1 MLVDINCPVELL
13 EYQLYRS
20 KKTGKVYC
28 SFKFNNIS
36 EKRIKGLNATIYCF
50 DQLGEPVGWELN
62 SFEYKLHLTDSIGSN
77 QVFDDNEK
85 ISLDNFSHARS
96 IDIVFEKVLFSD
108 ETIWTKTETE
118 LEKIELKQIND
129 PSQVTFVKAHEGN
142 DAKYYSQLL
151 NNKWTCVCGRL
162 NLENMK
168 TCKRC
173 KREKDHVL
181 SIYSNEKTISEN
193 IKLYEKQLEENKKQ
207 ELLEKERQHE
217 IIKKKV
223 KKILKYST
231 VLISLL
237 LLIGI
242 ITYGFITKFTF
253 SWDNYLLLKD
263 KNNALIEAV
272 TSQNMNDINF
282 LIENGANANFVNR
295 AGENS
300 ISKAIELPNKK
311 LATFLMNKGMGSIRV
326 GKEEDSLAHVAVK
339 NEQYEILK
347 ELHKFEV
354 DMNVKNEM
362 GHTVLYSAMQT
373 GNREILEYLIYEL
386 KVNLQEVDNE
396 GNNIVQVALLQQL
409 NNTALIKELLTLD
422 MDLKKVNLDGQNT
435 YETAILTQN
444 KEIVQLFIDKG
455 LDLNKVDELGNNAI
469 HILLNHKKDNLTYLA
484 ELIKKGTTVN
494 GRNEQGQT
502 PLYLA
507 IINGDKKT
515 VEELINNKADIN
527 TVNSNGDSAQDIAEK
542 YNKSLVELFEQDRF
556 YIKLDKQKNVFI
568 ISGVTLG
575 NSRKDVVN
583 KLGNPAKR
591 KQFESID
598 GEIDCNIYYLKD
610 STEND
615 IETHYCSY
623 IGISDNIEYI
633 SFNLYPK
640 QLNEKWYEDLGK
652 PFINDEAPLFYLK
665 GTEQL
670 LLLKPNEEIGS
681 LYYAGYDFYYYLYQK
696 D

>member
-28 SFKFNNIS
+28 SLKFNNIS

-50 DQLGEPVGWELN
+50 DQFGEPVGWEST
-62 SFEYKLHLTDSIGSN
+62 SFEYKLHLSESIEPN
-77 QVFDDNEK
+77 QAFDNNEK
-85 ISLDNFSHARS
+85 IALDSFSHARS

-108 ETIWTKTETE
+108 ETIWTKTESE
-118 LEKIELKQIND
+118 LEKVELKQIFD
-129 PSQVTFVKAHEGN
+129 PGQLTFVQTHEGN
-142 DAKYYSQLL
+142 DAKYYSQLI
-151 NNKWTCVCGRL
+151 NDKWTCVCGRL

-168 TCKRC
+168 ICKRC
-173 KREKDHVL
+173 KREKDNVL
-181 SIYSNEKTISEN
+181 SIYMNEKTISEN
-193 IKLYEKQLEENKKQ
+193 IKLYEEQIEEEKKQ

-217 IIKKKV
+217 TFKKKV
-223 KKILKYST
+223 KRIVKYSS
-231 VLISLL
+231 VLIGFL

-242 ITYGFITKFTF
+242 ATYGFITKFTF
-253 SWDNYLLLKD
+253 SWDNYILLKD
-263 KNNALIEAV
+263 KDNALIEAV
-272 TSQNMNDINF
+272 KNQNSNDINF

-295 AGENS
+295 DGENS

-311 LATFLMNKGMGSIRV
+311 LAISLMNKGMGNIRV

-362 GHTVLYSAMQT
+362 GHTVLYSAVQT
-373 GNREILEYLIYEL
+373 GNRAILEYLIYEL
-386 KVNLQEVDNE
+386 KVNLQEVDND
-396 GNNIVQVALLQQL
+396 GNNIVQVALLQPL
-409 NNTALIKELLTLD
+409 NNTALIKDLLNLD
-422 MDLKKVNLDGQNT
+422 IDLKKVNIGGQNT
-435 YETAILTQN
+435 YTTAILTQN

-455 LDLNKVDELGNNAI
+455 LDLNQVDELGNNAI

-484 ELIKKGTTVN
+484 ELITKGTAVN
-494 GRNEQGQT
+494 GLNKQGQT

-507 IINGDKKT
+507 ILNGDKKT
-515 VEELINNKADIN
+515 VEGLLKLKVDKNI
-527 TVNSNGDSAQDIAEK
+527 VNSNGDSAKDIAEK

-556 YIKLDKQKNVFI
+556 TIKHDKQKNVFI
-568 ISGVTLG
+568 VSGVTLG

-598 GEIDCNIYYLKD
+598 GDIDCNIYYLKD
-610 STEND
+610 STEKD

-623 IGISDNIEYI
+623 IGISDKIEYI

-640 QLNEKWYEDLGK
+640 QLNEKWYKDLGK
-652 PFINDEAPLFYLK
+652 PFIDDDAPLYYLK

-670 LLLKPNEEIGS
+670 LLLKPNEEIGF
-681 LYYAGYDFYYYLYQK
+681 LYYAGYEFYNNLFQ
-696 D
+696 